1 MGYLLHGELVVN
13 AAILS
18 EVFGYA
24 QSNAPLDVSVRRGLL
39 ESWYQFR
46 KDHMNLFKKGS
57 DSFHVDA
64 VFVLLCDLSVD
75 VDEQSWRCF
84 KVELIQALREQYTQQ
99 PSSQTNTNH
108 QTAPWL
114 CKRTSLI
121 FSLPFMEVFFRYYL
135 PIVGVIQFL
144 LEPWCTKGFC
154 HSTTDTKWFF
164 PSKGNVD
171 TSYPATQCCS
181 SD

>member
-1 MGYLLHGELVVN
+1 MVN

-18 EVFGYA
+18 EVFGYV

-39 ESWYQFR
+39 ESWYQSR

-84 KVELIQALREQYTQQ
+84 KGRSH
-99 PSSQTNTNH
+99 PS
-108 QTAPWL
+108 A
-114 CKRTSLI
+114 
-121 FSLPFMEVFFRYYL
+121 
-135 PIVGVIQFL
+135 
-144 LEPWCTKGFC
+144 
-154 HSTTDTKWFF
+154 
-164 PSKGNVD
+164 
-171 TSYPATQCCS
+171 
-181 SD
+181 